1 MKKGILGAG
10 CLALLLL
17 ILAPGAA
24 LGQNIVP
31 NGDFELQAAGS
42 WDETGSN
49 FGTSFILYDTNGN
62 GRTSFCYKR
71 RPGYSPFGGG
81 DGGIVQTVVLVGG
94 VTYEFIADVCYLCTC

>member
-1 MKKGILGAG
+1 M
-10 CLALLLL
+10 ALLLV
-17 ILAPGAA
+17 ILAPEAA
-24 LGQNIVP
+24 HCQNIAA
-31 NGDFELQAAGS
+31 NGDFELQTAGS

-62 GRTSFCYKR
+62 GKPSFCYKR

-94 VTYEFIADVCYLCTC
+94 VTYQFTADVCYLCTC